1 MATGWMKSLQCKSK
15 ALDDVVYHHHHRRHK
30 HHSNPK
36 NQLHQH
42 QREQP
47 LSQSSSC
54 KSSVQSLK
62 DIVETTKQS
71 KPKKPK
77 PPKPPQ
83 TPPFRRPVSRKPDSG
98 SHQVPTIRPWSS
110 SAESFFPSLTELP
123 EGHPSRNVVEI
134 IFHSSW
140 GEKSFSGQIEMVFK
154 VQNLTRTVT
163 RFEEYREMVK
173 SQVSSKDVGDGGE
186 DYARCVADGND
197 VMRFYCL
204 GATSG
209 GGAYEAGCGAW
220 ALYGGK
226 GAVVCT
232 FSGSG
237 CAHENAGGGRGRRA
251 MLVCRV
257 IAGRFGKKKHGFD
270 SLFENRVG
278 YDSVSGENG
287 ELLVFDSRALL
298 PCFLIIYKL

>member
-15 ALDDVVYHHHHRRHK
+15 ALDDVVEHSSLLRPKNHHH
-30 HHSNPK
+30 STTSPSSS
-36 NQLHQH
+36 
-42 QREQP
+42 

-54 KSSVQSLK
+54 RNSVQSLK

-71 KPKKPK
+71 SKPKKPK
-77 PPKPPQ
+77 PPFK
-83 TPPFRRPVSRKPDSG
+83 RPVARKPEPG
-98 SHQVPTIRPWSS
+98 SHPPPAIRTRPISS
-110 SAESFFPSLTELP
+110 ESFFPSLTQLP

-134 IFHSSW
+134 IFHTSW
-140 GEKSFSGQIEMVFK
+140 GEKSFAGQIEMVFK

-173 SQVSSKDVGDGGE
+173 SRVSSTGDCGE
-186 DYARCVADGND
+186 DQARCIADGNE

-204 GATSG
+204 GPTAND
-209 GGAYEAGCGAW
+209 GAYEAGCGAW

-226 GAVVCT
+226 GSAAAVCT
-232 FSGSG
+232 YSGSG

-257 IAGRFGKKKHGFD
+257 IAGRVRKQIRFD
-270 SLFENRVG
+270 SLLDSRVG
-278 YDSVSGENG
+278 YDSMSGENG
-287 ELLVFDSRALL
+287 ELLVFDTRALL